1 MTMQTLRVLLRP
13 VNSVCQFRSVL
24 SGALVLALMA
34 QMMAPG
40 IASTNGSSFDFNLK
54 TNSNVFTKFFE
65 SSLTNESRVRKNL
78 NQMPMNFTL
87 NQGQNDSRVKFTA
100 RGRGYSLFLTSTE
113 AVLSLQRANSL
124 GSTALRMRLFQANDN
139 PAISGLDP
147 LPMVSNYYL
156 GNDPSKF
163 RENVPH
169 FAKVKYAQVYPG
181 IDVVY
186 YGKQQELEYDFIV
199 APGADPN
206 MIQMKFVGARKLSLA
221 DNGDLVINTKGGEV
235 RQHKP
240 IIYQISDG
248 VRQEIAGHFV
258 IEQNRVR
265 FAVATYDETKELVI
279 DPTLTYS
286 TYLGGFEGDEKAYA
300 VAVKSGCT
308 GACDSYIT
316 GEAAS
321 LTFPD
326 TNLGSTWAGGKD
338 VFIAKMDATGTGVDA
353 MNNPLV
359 FFTFL
364 GGAADDQGR
373 GIKANAAGQTY
384 VVGLMGSNFVVPG
397 GVTGA
402 VTADPAAN
410 NADAFVAR
418 LGATGNLLNFTYL
431 GGSGYDQ
438 ANAIAFNDAN
448 TNVCV
453 TGQTYSPNFPITGG
467 VHDNSHNNGYDAFVS
482 RLTANLGTLNYST
495 FLGGGNMDYGN
506 AIDVFNGLIY
516 VAGNTQSSNFPTTTN
531 GFDRA
536 ITGPA
541 PVDAFVA
548 KLDPALPTATELQ
561 YSTYLGGNGREYG
574 YGIAVDKAAGP
585 NQGQFYITGRSHA
598 AGANLAGYTNG
609 TLGFPISTSAI
620 QGIQGGYGDVFVT
633 RFNTSGGIVYSTFFG
648 GSDAD
653 TAWGIQISGTTV
665 YIVGETDSSNAGNP
679 FPTTGNRFQ
688 DDQPGTDA
696 FVARIDT
703 SLAGAA
709 GLVFST
715 YFGGGDLDSLDST
728 DSARAIA
735 LAGTEAYVAGFTNSV
750 STASGGSFPIL
761 PAIPY
766 QENLASGNLGA
777 TDCFVTRLTP

>member
-13 VNSVCQFRSVL
+13 VNSVGSFRAGL
-24 SGALVLALMA
+24 SGVLLLAFFVQLI
-34 QMMAPG
+34 APG
-40 IASTNGSSFDFNLK
+40 LATAKAPALNFNLQ
-54 TNSNVFTKFFE
+54 TNSNVFTKFLE

-87 NQGQNDSRVKFTA
+87 NQGQADARVKFTA
-100 RGRGYSLFLTSTE
+100 RGRGYSLFLTPTE
-113 AVLSLQRANSL
+113 AVLSLQRSNSL
-124 GSTALRMRLFQANDN
+124 GSTALRMRLLQANNN
-139 PAISGLDP
+139 PIISGLDP
-147 LPMVSNYYL
+147 LSLVSNYYL
-156 GNDPSKF
+156 GNDPSQY

-186 YGKQQELEYDFIV
+186 YGNQNELEYDFII

-206 MIQMKFVGARKLSLA
+206 VIQMSFVGASNLRVA
-221 DNGDLVINTKGGEV
+221 DNGDLVINTKGGEL

-240 IIYQISDG
+240 ILYQTING
-248 VRQEIAGHFV
+248 ARHEVAGHFV
-258 IEQNRVR
+258 VNQKQVS
-265 FAVATYDETKELVI
+265 FAVGAYDTTQELVI

-286 TYLGGFEGDEKAYA
+286 TYLGGFEGDEKALG
-300 VAVKSGCT
+300 VAVPAGCAGT
-308 GACDSYIT
+308 CDSYIT
-316 GEAAS
+316 GEVAS

-326 TNLGSTWAGGKD
+326 TNISGGSAGGKD
-338 VFIAKMDATGTGVDA
+338 VFVAKMDATGENVA
-353 MNNPLV
+353 FM
-359 FFTFL
+359 TFI

-418 LGATGNLLNFTYL
+418 LGVTGNLVNFTYL

-453 TGQTYSPNFPITGG
+453 TGQTYSSNFPVTAN
-467 VHDNSHNNGYDAFVS
+467 VHDASFNGGHDVFVS
-482 RLTANLGTLNYST
+482 RLNATLGTLNYST
-495 FLGGGNMDYGN
+495 FIGGGNMDYGN
-506 AIDVFNGLIY
+506 AIDVFGGKIY
-516 VAGNTQSSNFPTTTN
+516 VAGNTQSSNFPTTLT

-548 KLDPALPTATELQ
+548 ILDPGLPTATELQ
-561 YSTYLGGNGREYG
+561 YATYLGGNGREYG

-585 NQGQFYITGRSHA
+585 NQGQYYITGRSHA
-598 AGANLAGYTNG
+598 AGANLAGYTSAS
-609 TLGFPISTSAI
+609 LGFPISTSAI

-633 RFNTSGGIVYSTFFG
+633 RFNTSGGIVYSTFLG

-653 TAWGIQISGTTV
+653 TAWGIQLSGTTV

-728 DSARAIA
+728 DSARGIA
-735 LAGTEAYVAGFTNSV
+735 LAGTEAYVAGFTNSI

-766 QENLASGNLGA
+766 QENLSSGNLGA

>member
-13 VNSVCQFRSVL
+13 VNALCHNRAVL
-24 SGALVLALMA
+24 SGALMLALMA
-34 QMMAPG
+34 QMIAPG
-40 IASTNGSSFDFNLK
+40 MGAGKASMDFNL
-54 TNSNVFTKFFE
+54 NPNRNVLTKLFE
-65 SSLTNESRVRKNL
+65 SSLTPESRVRKNL
-78 NQMPMNFTL
+78 NQMPMNFTM
-87 NQGQNDSRVKFTA
+87 NQGQTDARVKFTA
-100 RGRGYSLFLTSTE
+100 RGRGYRLFLTSTE

-139 PAISGLDP
+139 PAISGLDQ

-186 YGKQQELEYDFIV
+186 YGNQDQLEYDFIV

-206 MIQMKFVGARKLSLA
+206 VIQMNFAGASKLSVA
-221 DNGDLVINTKGGEV
+221 DNGDLVIKTKGGEL

-240 IIYQISDG
+240 ILYQTING
-248 VRQEIAGHFV
+248 ARQEIAGQFV
-258 IEQNRVR
+258 VNRKQVC
-265 FAVATYDETKELVI
+265 FAIGEYDATKELVI

-286 TYLGGFEGDEKAYA
+286 TYLGGFEGDEKAYSIA
-300 VAVKSGCT
+300 VPAGCA
-308 GACDSYIT
+308 GACDSYKT

-326 TNLGSTWAGGKD
+326 TNIAGGSAGGKD
-338 VFIAKMDATGTGVDA
+338 VFVAKMDATGTV
-353 MNNPLV
+353 V
-359 FFTFL
+359 TFMTFI
-364 GGAADDQGR
+364 GGAGDDLGK
-373 GIKANAAGQTY
+373 GIKVNASGQSY
-384 VVGLMGSNFVVPG
+384 VVGQMGSNFVVPG

-410 NADAFVAR
+410 NADGFVAR
-418 LGATGNLLNFTYL
+418 LGAGGNLVNFTYL
-431 GGSGYDQ
+431 GGSSFDQ
-438 ANAIAFNDAN
+438 VNAIAFNDLN

-453 TGQTYSPNFPITGG
+453 TGQTYSPNFPVTGG
-467 VHDNSHNNGYDAFVS
+467 VHDATHNGGYDVFVS
-482 RLTANLGTLNYST
+482 RLTANLGALNYST
-495 FLGGGNMDYGN
+495 FMGGGNMDYGN

-516 VAGNTQSSNFPTTTN
+516 VTGSTQSSNFPTTLS
-531 GFDRA
+531 GFDRN

-561 YSTYLGGNGREYG
+561 YSTYLGGNGREYA

-585 NQGQFYITGRSHA
+585 NQGQFCITGRSHA
-598 AGANLAGYTNG
+598 AGASLAGYTG
-609 TLGFPISTSAI
+609 TSLGFPISSGAI
-620 QGIQGGYGDVFVT
+620 QATQAGYGDVFVT
-633 RFNTSGGIVYSTFFG
+633 RFNTSGGIVYSTLLG

-653 TAWGIQISGTTV
+653 TAWGIEISGTTV

-679 FPTTGNRFQ
+679 FPTTGDRLQ

-696 FVARIDT
+696 FVVKINTA
-703 SLAGAA
+703 LAGAA

-728 DSARAIA
+728 DSARGLA
-735 LAGTEAYVAGFTNSV
+735 LAGTQAYIAGFTNSL

-766 QENLASGNLGA
+766 QENLAGGSLGA
-777 TDCFVTRLTP
+777 TDCFVTRITP